1 MKVLMMVALR
11 VVAVWSFAMALAQF
25 ASGAGSLVAHGGV
38 SIVLQGFALAV
49 GLGALAPI
57 FVWLL
62 APRIA
67 GMVCE
72 KNESAT
78 VSLTLSMGELLFVFL
93 VSIGVFFLVNS
104 LLYIAQAIGFATS
117 GTVSTVVDSASRLFY
132 DQAVHSNIAAILV
145 RLGVGLVL
153 IFKANRIADAIL
165 SRNR

>member
-1 MKVLMMVALR
+1 MKILMIVALR

-25 ASGAGSLVAHGGV
+25 ASGAGSLVAHGGFSV
-38 SIVLQGFALAV
+38 MLQGLALAV
-49 GLGALAPI
+49 GVGALAPI

-67 GMVCE
+67 GIVCE

-78 VSLTLSMGELLFVFL
+78 VSLTLSMGELLFVVL
-93 VSIGVFFLVNS
+93 VSIGVFFLADS

-117 GTVSTVVDSASRLFY
+117 GTVPTGMDSASRLFY

-145 RLGVGLVL
+145 RLGVGFVL
-153 IFKANRIADAIL
+153 IFKANRLADAIL
-165 SRNR
+165 SRSR